1 MAFQAVGKAL
11 FRAHVE
17 GQLKVN
23 KFGEN
28 YISVDY
34 FGPQVPSE
42 WWHIYRVK

>member
-34 FGPQVPSE
+34 LVHKYLLSGG
-42 WWHIYRVK
+42 IYTE